1 MSNTSNRFYG
11 VVGYIDTTKNEYGV
25 SIPVPTEKLY
35 YGDVL
40 HLSTKWQPTEN
51 LNDDITVSHKIS
63 IIADPYA
70 FKNFSL
76 IRYVEWMG
84 TRWEVKSVEVQFP
97 RLVLT
102 LGGVYNG

>member
-11 VVGYIDTTKNEYGV
+11 VVGYIDTTENEHGV
-25 SIPVPTEKLY
+25 SAPVPTEKLY
-35 YGDVL
+35 YGDIL

-76 IRYVEWMG
+76 IRYVKWMG